1 MHYDWGNGNYCAK
14 IWGLYVRKTNVCR
27 YGYIHVYPRK
37 IYEYGYGYKWE
48 ISYPR
53 QAWVRPTRSGVQQL
67 VVVISCL
74 CQLFESGLTSST
86 RRSQSEILEF
96 TSTLTSAC
104 DATFRKPLPA
114 ALPFFVSCAAFD
126 VRCRRPFTKH
136 SSSASSCPAGLRQ
149 CCAGR
154 PTRLH
159 VQPPPV
165 GTQRCRTIHRRF
177 AALGPHHRHTRQ
189 FPLVESVRACAVQA
203 GDDRLPLTEWH
214 SSIILG
220 CRPATFVRHAV
231 KMTSAVLTDTP
242 AGCPPVAV
250 RNCW

>member
-1 MHYDWGNGNYCAK
+1 M
-14 IWGLYVRKTNVCR
+14 
-27 YGYIHVYPRK
+27 PRS
-37 IYEYGYGYKWE
+37 ED
-48 ISYPR
+48 R
-53 QAWVRPTRSGVQQL
+53 
-67 VVVISCL
+67 
-74 CQLFESGLTSST
+74 CQLL
-86 RRSQSEILEF
+86 
-96 TSTLTSAC
+96 C
-104 DATFRKPLPA
+104 
-114 ALPFFVSCAAFD
+114 
-126 VRCRRPFTKH
+126 H
-136 SSSASSCPAGLRQ
+136 SSSAAQHSKFGADARLPSTRRCPRPVPAGLRQ

-154 PTRLH
+154 LTGLP

-203 GDDRLPLTEWH
+203 GDDRLPLTERH

-231 KMTSAVLTDTP
+231 KTTSAVLTDTP
-242 AGCPPVAV
+242 AGYPPVAV